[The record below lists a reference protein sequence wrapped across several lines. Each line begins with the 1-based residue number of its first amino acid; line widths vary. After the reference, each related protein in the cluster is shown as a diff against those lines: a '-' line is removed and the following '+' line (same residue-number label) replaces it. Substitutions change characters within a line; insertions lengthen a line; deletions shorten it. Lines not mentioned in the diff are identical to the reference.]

1 MNRLR
6 EITVVACLVLTGCAP
21 YIDDTYGRRSGTF
34 GGKSV
39 NGTAVLGEMFEQA
52 GHQVYSWQWLSPKL
66 DDADVIV
73 WAPDDYQPP
82 SDEVRR
88 WLDQW
93 LLNYSHGEDADWSE
107 ENRSRTL
114 IYIGRD
120 FDAVPHYW
128 KKVQP
133 GAPAGQ
139 RAEIGR
145 RIVAAQSQENS
156 ERAELPKTSDND
168 WFSLD
173 STGKRRP
180 IRTLSGPWS
189 ESIDPT
195 KVEIELHT
203 LVEPAEP
210 QQDSA
215 NSSDSVDGGDEDN
228 GSPIEPVE
236 SHDESEPDER
246 SYDEDV
252 DNQHMV
258 DTELYE
264 YDPPI
269 DFEPQPTEVSTEV
282 WLASGG
288 DTLVSARYWAD
299 DYDEGTLIIVAN
311 GSFLLNLPLVN
322 HEHRKLAGRLVDAVG
337 APGQKVVFVESHEGG
352 PEILDRDPEP
362 TMQTGLEVF
371 GVWPINY
378 VLLHAAV
385 LGVIFCFAR
394 APIFGLARDPRRP
407 ALADFGKH
415 VAALGELLQKTKDR
429 GYAASRVRQYQQVVL
444 GETVSDN
451 LVHDETQVENG

>member
-6 EITVVACLVLTGCAP
+6 EITVVACLVLAGSTP
-21 YIDDTYGRRSGTF
+21 QIDDTYGRRSGTF

-52 GHQVYSWQWLSPKL
+52 GHQVYSWHWLSPKL

-73 WAPDDYQPP
+73 WAPDDYKPP
-82 SDEVRR
+82 SDEVRE
-88 WLDQW
+88 WLDLW
-93 LLNYSHGEDADWSE
+93 LLNYSHGEDAEWSE

-120 FDAVPHYW
+120 FDAEPGYW

-145 RIVAAQSQENS
+145 RIIAAQAQENTD
-156 ERAELPKTSDND
+156 RAELPKAADND

-173 STGKRRP
+173 STGKRRS

-189 ESIDPT
+189 ESIDPS

-203 LVEPAEP
+203 LIEPAELVE
-210 QQDSA
+210 DDA
-215 NSSDSVDGGDEDN
+215 N
-228 GSPIEPVE
+228 
-236 SHDESEPDER
+236 
-246 SYDEDV
+246 SYDEAS
-252 DNQHMV
+252 
-258 DTELYE
+258 
-264 YDPPI
+264 
-269 DFEPQPTEVSTEV
+269 EPAEV

-299 DYDEGTLIIVAN
+299 EYDEGTLIIVAN

-337 APGQKVVFVESHEGG
+337 APGQKVVFVESGEGG
-352 PEILDRDPEP
+352 PEIRESDPEP

-371 GVWPINY
+371 AVWPINY
-378 VLLHAAV
+378 IMLHAAV

-394 APIFGLARDPRRP
+394 SVIFGLARDPQRP

-429 GYAASRVRQYQQVVL
+429 GYAASRVRQYQQTVL
-444 GETVSDN
+444 GETTT
-451 LVHDETQVENG
+451 DEIPPVEPNHKTSNTSAS